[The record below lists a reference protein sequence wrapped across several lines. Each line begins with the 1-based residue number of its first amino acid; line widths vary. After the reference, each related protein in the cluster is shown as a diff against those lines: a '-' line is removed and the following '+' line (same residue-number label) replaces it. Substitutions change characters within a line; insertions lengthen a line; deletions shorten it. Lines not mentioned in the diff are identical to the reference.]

1 VQFYKWL
8 EFAHLKFAHMEEM
21 EVPTEHLHE
30 TIEEKVEEAVEKKE
44 RRGSM
49 AIAISTAL
57 MAVFA
62 ALSSLLAG
70 HHADEAVIEQI
81 RASDQWAFFQAKG
94 IKDEILSLSNI
105 PEKAARSAKYKS
117 EQAEIQQKA
126 KESEE
131 ASHAHLEHH
140 SVLARAVTLFQ
151 ISIAVSAIAILTRKR
166 MLWFVSLGISCVGL
180 FFFVTGIF

>member
-1 VQFYKWL
+1 
-8 EFAHLKFAHMEEM
+8 MEEI

-30 TIEEKVEEAVEKKE
+30 AIEEEVKEAEKKE
-44 RRGSM
+44 RKGSM

-62 ALSSLLAG
+62 ALSSLIAG

-81 RASDQWAFFQAKG
+81 RASDQWAFYQAKG

-105 PEKAARSAKYKS
+105 PDKEARSAKYKAD
-117 EQAEIQQKA
+117 QAEIQKKA

-131 ASHAHLEHH
+131 ASHVHLEHH
-140 SVLARAVTLFQ
+140 AILARAVTMFQ
-151 ISIAVSAIAILTRKR
+151 IAIAISAIAILTRKR

-180 FFFVTGIF
+180 FYFVTGIF

>member
-1 VQFYKWL
+1 
-8 EFAHLKFAHMEEM
+8 MEEI

-30 TIEEKVEEAVEKKE
+30 TIEEEVEEAVKKSEK
-44 RRGSM
+44 RGSM

-62 ALSSLLAG
+62 ALASLLAG

-81 RASDQWAFFQAKG
+81 RASDQWAFYQAKG
-94 IKDEILSLSNI
+94 IKDEILTLTNN
-105 PEKAARSAKYKS
+105 PDKEARSAKYKAD
-117 EQAEIQQKA
+117 QAEIQKKA
-126 KESEE
+126 RESED

-140 SVLARAVTLFQ
+140 SILARAVTLFQ
-151 ISIAVSAIAILTRKR
+151 ISIAISAIAILTKKR

-180 FFFVTGIF
+180 YFFVTGIF